1 MDISQTP
8 NFVCQKIVTCLS
20 FLLNLIFIIFS
31 NGSHF
36 AYSFMGLLFFDF
48 IIIIFIYSGINQK
61 KFNKYSNS
69 IILLLIKTILFL
81 VVFGFLSQY
90 SSQKKTIYFII
101 YIVYISF
108 LFIEITILCSEI
120 NKIKELSED
129 KTDTAQIPIQNLN
142 NQPLVS

>member
-1 MDISQTP
+1 MEVI
-8 NFVCQKIVTCLS
+8 
-20 FLLNLIFIIFS
+20 LLIHS
-31 NGSHF
+31 W
-36 AYSFMGLLFFDF
+36 GLLFFDF